1 MGGIFGE
8 DGVEGGECFVEVAKD
23 VFEGGLGAED
33 IMDEGLI
40 LLGLFGELN
49 AILISFEALLEVMTL
64 EKFGSLR
71 MPKNVHHRVFESTH
85 SSSNLNEIIIFHP
98 PITRCPFPL
107 TPTPPSTSYS
117 SSNFSKSRFVEKIIR
132 R

>member
-1 MGGIFGE
+1 MGGIFRE

-23 VFEGGLGAED
+23 VLECGLGAKD
-33 IMDEGLI
+33 IVDESLI
-40 LLGLFGELN
+40 FLGLFGELN

-85 SSSNLNEIIIFHP
+85 SSSNLNEINIFILP
-98 PITRCPFPL
+98 SSVGLFPSPFTHL
-107 TPTPPSTSYS
+107 QLH
-117 SSNFSKSRFVEKIIR
+117 IHC
-132 R
+132 